1 MSASRASA
9 YRCKQWLHVTLQ
21 YTFKFV
27 YNFGRLCWQTDS
39 TWSEESAEEDW
50 LLRELTAVVQGEQ
63 RRVRFDPCLDETRLM
78 KLIDDELYGRR
89 QIDLQSQP
97 DQYVDDYVNRLHS
110 YLAIVDCFLES
121 YEI

>member
-1 MSASRASA
+1 M
-9 YRCKQWLHVTLQ
+9 
-21 YTFKFV
+21 
-27 YNFGRLCWQTDS
+27 
-39 TWSEESAEEDW
+39 
-50 LLRELTAVVQGEQ
+50 VQGEQ